1 MDEREIR
8 ARQQRTRRYWVEDG
22 LPELAM
28 GLLLLY
34 MGGFMLL
41 SEAQRHSPVGQ
52 ALGVLWIALG
62 MSSFWLLKWIKG
74 RTTFPRT
81 GYAVPGWIPRGGEW
95 GFAALVLALVAGSV
109 WLGSQASG
117 TSWAAAE
124 PLLTPLAFA
133 VGLSVGAVWLGVR
146 RLAVVGLIGLLGAGT
161 LFYAGV
167 QGDRLSA
174 GYCAL
179 MGCALVASGAVA
191 FAGYRRRTQAS
202 PEA

>member
-1 MDEREIR
+1 MGEHEIR
-8 ARQQRTRRYWVEDG
+8 AAQQRARRYWMEDG
-22 LPELAM
+22 LPDLSM
-28 GLLLLY
+28 GVLLLY
-34 MGGFMLL
+34 MGAFMLL
-41 SEAQRHSPVGQ
+41 SPAQRHAPLGQ
-52 ALGVLWIALG
+52 ALGLCWIALG
-62 MSSFWLLKWIKG
+62 LGAFWLLKWIKG

-81 GYAVPGWIPRGGEW
+81 GYAVPGWIPRGGDW
-95 GFAALVLALVAGSV
+95 AFGALVLALVAV
-109 WLGSQASG
+109 PWWLAARASG
-117 TSWAAAE
+117 TPWQAAE